1 MWTDLASRAAKK
13 FFAPRAARK
22 LLKLHLPDKVTAIFK
37 EYRVYAII
45 QAAGWPI
52 WFIIVASIIA
62 VAIIGERW
70 WSLRESVVMPRNLL
84 ARVVQDYRQN
94 GVTLQMLSR
103 LASGSPLGQVFAA
116 GLRNAKSPTP
126 IIKEAIEESGRT
138 VAIEL
143 ERFLTTLGTIAAISP
158 LLGLFGTV
166 VGMIEIFGAQTP
178 SGTNPLVLAHGI
190 SIALYNTAFGIA
202 IAIPSLIF
210 YRHYRNKVDLFVV
223 EMELQAS
230 KLVDILHGERA
241 DYPPLRA

>member
-1 MWTDLASRAAKK
+1 L
-13 FFAPRAARK
+13 
-22 LLKLHLPDKVTAIFK
+22 
-37 EYRVYAII
+37 YALI

-52 WFIIVASIIA
+52 WSLIVASVIA

-70 WSLRESVVMPRNLL
+70 WSLRDSVVMPRNLL

-94 GVTLQMLSR
+94 GVTPQMLSR

-143 ERFLTTLGTIAAISP
+143 ERFLTTLGTIAAIAP

-190 SIALYNTAFGIA
+190 SIALYNTAFGLVVA
-202 IAIPSLIF
+202 VPAMIF
-210 YRHYRNKVDLFVV
+210 YRHFRAKVD
-223 EMELQAS
+223 EMLVDMEMQAI
-230 KLVDILHGERA
+230 KLVEIIHGERTA
-241 DYPPLRA
+241 

>member
-1 MWTDLASRAAKK
+1 L
-13 FFAPRAARK
+13 
-22 LLKLHLPDKVTAIFK
+22 
-37 EYRVYAII
+37 YALI

-52 WFIIVASIIA
+52 WFLIIASIIA

-94 GVTLQMLSR
+94 GVTPQMLSR

-126 IIKEAIEESGRT
+126 IIKEAIEEAGRA
-138 VAIEL
+138 VAIDL
-143 ERFLTTLGTIAAISP
+143 ERFLTSLGTIAAISP

-190 SIALYNTAFGIA
+190 SIALYNTAFGLVVA
-202 IAIPSLIF
+202 VPAMIF
-210 YRHYRNKVDLFVV
+210 YRHFRAKVD
-223 EMELQAS
+223 EMLVDLEMQAI
-230 KLVDILHGERA
+230 KLVEIIHGERQA
-241 DYPPLRA
+241 

>member
-1 MWTDLASRAAKK
+1 L
-13 FFAPRAARK
+13 
-22 LLKLHLPDKVTAIFK
+22 
-37 EYRVYAII
+37 YAII

-52 WFIIVASIIA
+52 WFLIVASIIA

-94 GVTLQMLSR
+94 GVTPQMLSR
-103 LASGSPLGQVFAA
+103 LSSSSPLGQVFAA

-126 IIKEAIEESGRT
+126 IIKEAIEEAGRS

-143 ERFLTTLGTIAAISP
+143 ERFLTSLGTIAAISP

-166 VGMIEIFGAQTP
+166 VGMIEIFGSQTP

-190 SIALYNTAFGIA
+190 SIALYNTAFGLVVA
-202 IAIPSLIF
+202 VPAMIF
-210 YRHYRNKVDLFVV
+210 YRHFRAKVD
-223 EMELQAS
+223 ET
-230 KLVDILHGERA
+230 LVDLEMQALKLIEIIHGERQG
-241 DYPPLRA
+241 

>member
-1 MWTDLASRAAKK
+1 L
-13 FFAPRAARK
+13 
-22 LLKLHLPDKVTAIFK
+22 
-37 EYRVYAII
+37 YAII

-52 WFIIVASIIA
+52 WFLIVASIIA

-94 GVTLQMLSR
+94 GVTPQMLSR
-103 LASGSPLGQVFAA
+103 LSSGSPLGQVFAA

-126 IIKEAIEESGRT
+126 IIKEAIEESGRS

-143 ERFLTTLGTIAAISP
+143 ERFLTSLGTIAAISP

-190 SIALYNTAFGIA
+190 SIALYNTAFGLVVA
-202 IAIPSLIF
+202 VPAMIF
-210 YRHYRNKVDLFVV
+210 YRHFRAKVD
-223 EMELQAS
+223 EMLVDLEMQAL
-230 KLVDILHGERA
+230 KLVEIIHGERQA
-241 DYPPLRA
+241 

>member
-1 MWTDLASRAAKK
+1 L
-13 FFAPRAARK
+13 
-22 LLKLHLPDKVTAIFK
+22 
-37 EYRVYAII
+37 YAII

-52 WFIIVASIIA
+52 WFLIVASIVA

-94 GVTLQMLSR
+94 GVTPQMLSR
-103 LASGSPLGQVFAA
+103 LSNSSPLGQVFAA

-126 IIKEAIEESGRT
+126 IIKEAIEEAGRT

-143 ERFLTTLGTIAAISP
+143 ERFLTSLGTIAAISP

-190 SIALYNTAFGIA
+190 SIALYNTAFGLVVA
-202 IAIPSLIF
+202 VPAMIF
-210 YRHYRNKVDLFVV
+210 YRHFRAKVD
-223 EMELQAS
+223 EMLVDLEMQAI
-230 KLVDILHGERA
+230 KLVEIIHGERQA
-241 DYPPLRA
+241 

>member
-1 MWTDLASRAAKK
+1 M
-13 FFAPRAARK
+13 
-22 LLKLHLPDKVTAIFK
+22 PDKVTPNFSGVT
-37 EYRVYAII
+37 RLFAII

-52 WFIIVASIIA
+52 WFLIVASVIA
-62 VAIIGERW
+62 VAIIGERL

-94 GVTLQMLSR
+94 GVTPQSLARLS
-103 LASGSPLGQVFAA
+103 SGSPLGQIFAA
-116 GLRNAKSPTP
+116 GLRNARCPTP

-143 ERFLTTLGTIAAISP
+143 ERFLTSLGTIAAISP

-190 SIALYNTAFGIA
+190 SIALYNTAYGLVVA
-202 IAIPSLIF
+202 VPAMIF
-210 YRHYRNKVDLFVV
+210 YRHFRAKVD
-223 EMELQAS
+223 EMLVDMEMQGI
-230 KLVDILHGERA
+230 KLVEILHGERQA
-241 DYPPLRA
+241 